1 MMNLSTVLR
10 LSSKRSQ
17 AQSLLV
23 GSLSVLG
30 LISGVLVSEVVHA
43 QAPGD
48 MAQYT
53 RVARQIEQQ
62 RMQDYAEVK
71 QIMGGTVPENV
82 CQRRDTPQ
90 RVQEICERF
99 ENTSR
104 DIITRNGMS
113 VPKFNEITRYCQQNP
128 KPKECPR

>member
-1 MMNLSTVLR
+1 MNLLTVLR
-10 LSSKRSQ
+10 LSPNRSL

-30 LISGVLVSEVVHA
+30 LTSAMVLSEVVHA

-48 MAQYT
+48 MTQYT

-90 RVQEICERF
+90 KVQDICGRF

-113 VPKFNEITRYCQQNP
+113 VTKFNEITRYCQQNP